1 MDQAIRDLTRDS
13 GVLRRITG
21 EPDEAGYTTL
31 QFSFDHGTLCLSC
44 DADTDEIV
52 AATGVASDVG
62 SVSLDTDELLAPL
75 LGRVIELVWELSND
89 RGYTD
94 GFQIR
99 CLDLET
105 REENCCQFEVAA
117 AAMTIARVG

>member
-1 MDQAIRDLTRDS
+1 VDQAVRELARDS

-21 EPDEAGYTTL
+21 QPDGAGYTTL
-31 QFSFDHGTLCLSC
+31 QFSFDHGTLRLSC

-52 AATGVASDVG
+52 ATTGVASDVD
-62 SVSLDTDELLAPL
+62 SASLDADELLAPL
-75 LGRVIELVWELSND
+75 LGKVIELVWELSND

-105 REENCCQFEVAA
+105 GEESCCQFEVAA